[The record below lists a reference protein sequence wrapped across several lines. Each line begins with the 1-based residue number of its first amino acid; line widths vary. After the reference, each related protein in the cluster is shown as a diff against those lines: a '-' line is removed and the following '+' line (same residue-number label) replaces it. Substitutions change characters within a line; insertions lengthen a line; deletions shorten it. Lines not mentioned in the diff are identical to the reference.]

1 MRPSTP
7 TRARAL
13 ALPLVTALASVAAPL
28 AAQAQRQAGLP
39 LPAGVEAIS
48 LLGDTLRT
56 LPLSAEVRARYDGQL
71 ADARRAWERAPTDPD
86 SIIWYARRLG
96 YLGRFRE
103 SIDVYSR
110 GLAQHPDDAW
120 MLRHRGHRWIS
131 VRAFDRAVDDLARA
145 ERLVE
150 GKPDIVEP
158 DGQPNE
164 RNQPIG
170 TLHSNIRYHLG
181 LAHYLRGEWEE
192 ALRVYRRELAGPIN
206 PDRRVSISHWAYLT
220 LCRTGRAAEGR
231 ALLAPITRDM
241 SVIENGAYHRLT
253 LLYKG
258 ELPVDSLLPKSG
270 SASVTDVSTAYGVG
284 TWLLCQGRRDEALRV
299 YRDILATG
307 QWGAFGFIAAEA
319 ELGRGA
325 RG

>member
-1 MRPSTP
+1 MRLPTP
-7 TRARAL
+7 TRASAL
-13 ALPLVTALASVAAPL
+13 VLPLVGALATGAPTVAL
-28 AAQAQRQAGLP
+28 HAQRQAGVP

-56 LPLSAEVRARYDGQL
+56 LPLGGDVRARYERQL
-71 ADARRAWERAPTDPD
+71 DEARRAWERTPANAD

-103 SIDVYSR
+103 SLDIYSR

-131 VRAFDRAVDDLARA
+131 IRAFDRAVDDLARA

-150 GKPDIVEP
+150 GKPDTVEP
-158 DGQPNE
+158 DGQPND

-181 LAHYLRGEWEE
+181 LAHYLRGEWND

-206 PDRRVSISHWAYLT
+206 PDRRVSVSHWAYLT

-241 SVIENGAYHRLT
+241 PVIENGAYHRLT

-258 ELPVDSLLPKSG
+258 ELPVDSLMPKPG
-270 SASVTDVSTAYGVG
+270 DASVTDVSTAYGVG
-284 TWLLCQGRRDEALRV
+284 TWLMCQGRRDEALRV
-299 YRDILATG
+299 YRDIVATG

-319 ELGRGA
+319 ELRGA
-325 RG
+325 RR